1 MLHNYKAHRR
11 STVNSYSG
19 KAFKLRRPQ
28 QGFSSEDS
36 MGTVKHVGQPTL
48 NGNQESRE
56 LERLTGALDQT
67 ARNRE
72 LGGGQRAKL
81 PPRLEG
87 RGPAQ

>member
-1 MLHNYKAHRR
+1 
-11 STVNSYSG
+11 
-19 KAFKLRRPQ
+19 
-28 QGFSSEDS
+28 
-36 MGTVKHVGQPTL
+36 MGNVKHVGQPTL

-56 LERLTGALDQT
+56 LEMLTGALDQT